1 MRQPNAPGLWNLL
14 SDGLRHG
21 SALLSQELALLQRET
36 DGNIRA
42 ILGLTARFGTV
53 AVLIVAALVSLLV
66 ALVKGVAALVGSEIA
81 GAVIVGTP
89 FTVVAGVLTVLGLRR
104 MSRDNLYP
112 RRFERQLEKDVRM
125 ARDN

>member
-1 MRQPNAPGLWNLL
+1 MRQPNAPGLWILL
-14 SDGLRHG
+14 ADGLRHG

-53 AVLIVAALVSLLV
+53 AVLIIAALVPLLV
-66 ALVKGVAALVGSEIA
+66 ALVKGVAALTGSEIV
-81 GAVIVGTP
+81 GPLIVGAP
-89 FTVVAGVLTVLGLRR
+89 FAVVALVLTVLGLRR

-125 ARDN
+125 ARHN